1 MNRNKSTFYTFLIVA
16 LCSAFS
22 MQAATLVVNN
32 ASTSPG
38 QYTSI
43 TDAMTAAAAG
53 DTILIQGTG
62 ANYGNVTVTKPIT
75 LRGRGWSPANRP
87 SALFTV
93 LGFISLDAG
102 VHDVT
107 IEGMIFF
114 NLDAASGGQYNIRV
128 QYCSVL
134 IALNLTTNCHDWLIR
149 NNYFFGYGGGP
160 SMVSSATSGSSNVQ
174 IQYNVFS
181 TAIESFTNTTNVSIG
196 HNLFIAAASSGV
208 RAYNNMNGVSFA
220 NNIFYNSLAI
230 PSGTVNNCTFANNL
244 TYLDG
249 GTNPL
254 PTTGVDGNI
263 VTYSGANLQNT
274 NPLFV
279 TKASAS
285 AGFDPDTDNYRLQT
299 ASAGKS
305 AGTDGKDVGIYTN
318 TVTFSLTGEPDIP
331 AVRRVEFTNPITTA
345 GGTLIM
351 KITASKANRDGY

>member
-1 MNRNKSTFYTFLIVA
+1 MNKSTFYSLLFVVFF
-16 LCSAFS
+16 SAFS
-22 MQAATLVVNN
+22 TKAATLVVNN
-32 ASTSPG
+32 SDPSPG
-38 QYTSI
+38 QYTTVS
-43 TDAMTAAAAG
+43 DAMTAAASG

-75 LRGRGWSPANRP
+75 LRGRGWNPANRP
-87 SALFTV
+87 PIPGTT
-93 LGFISLDAG
+93 LGFITLDAG

-107 IEGMIFF
+107 IEGLIFF
-114 NLDAASGGQYNIRV
+114 NLDASAGGQYNLRV
-128 QYCSVL
+128 QFCAVL
-134 IALNLTTNCHDWLIR
+134 IALNFSSNCHDWLIR
-149 NNYFFGYGGGP
+149 NNYFFGYGGGA
-160 SMVSSATSGSSNVQ
+160 SIASTATSGSSNVL

-181 TAIESFTNTTNVSIG
+181 TSIESFTTTTNVSVE
-196 HNLFIAAASSGV
+196 HNLFIAAASSGI
-208 RAYNNMNGVSFA
+208 RAFNNINGVFFA

-254 PTTGVDGNI
+254 PTTGVDGNT
-263 VTYSGANLQNT
+263 VTYSGADIRNT

-279 TKASAS
+279 VKTSAS

-318 TVTFSLTGEPDIP
+318 TVTFSMTGEPDIP
-331 AVRRVEFTNPITTA
+331 AVRIVEFTNSTVTA

-351 KITASKANRDGY
+351 KVTASKARRDGY